1 MTPERRTNRLAG
13 ETSPYLKQ
21 HARNPV
27 DWYPWGEEALQ
38 RARAEDK
45 PIFLSIG
52 YSACHWCHVM
62 EHESFENDDI
72 AAAMNESFVNIKVD
86 REERPDLDDIYMAAT
101 QLLAGQGGWPNS
113 LFLTPDL
120 KPFFAGTYF
129 PPEARY
135 GRPGFSEVLKAV
147 AEAYRGR
154 RHDVTK
160 IAEEVAGQIRKM
172 SEASP
177 SVQILSASTLNRAFG
192 EMAARFDNVH
202 GGFGRAPK
210 FPPSTSLMFLLRYHR
225 RTGNPEALRMA
236 VNTLDAMARGG
247 MHDQLG
253 GGFHRYAVDERWLV
267 PHFEKMLYDN
277 ALLARVYLEAAQA
290 VAGLPVSSALP
301 AGGAATAASFREVA
315 TDVLDW
321 VLREMTSPE
330 GGFYS
335 SMDADSEGEEGR
347 FYVWTPDEVEAILG
361 GPEKALLCGVYGIVP
376 GGNFEAGRSIPHLE
390 KSLAEA
396 AASLAID
403 PAELRLRLAGARARL
418 LAARGRRVA
427 PGRDDKILTDWNA
440 LMIGTLALAA
450 QVLDE
455 NRYLAAAARAARF
468 LLERMRRP
476 ASGGGAVTGDRL
488 LHSFKDGDARHPAC
502 LTDYA
507 FLVGALLDLYEAD
520 FDAAWV
526 TQARALAAAMIDL
539 FWDDTAGFY
548 FTGRDHEQLIARP
561 RENSDGA
568 TPAGASV
575 AALALQR
582 LAWLTG
588 DDSLAKKSRVVLRLY
603 RDSVERFP
611 SAFGMMLCALDQHL
625 DRQRQIV
632 IAGRRDEPRVKEAIR
647 TLRAQFDPNRLTA
660 LADPGDRAAADS
672 VPLLAGKEASDAG
685 PAIYICENGTCKKPV
700 GSTSEIPA

>member
-1 MTPERRTNRLAG
+1 MTPERRANRLAA

-27 DWYPWGEEALQ
+27 DWYPWGEEALG

-62 EHESFENDDI
+62 EHESFENDGI

-101 QLLAGQGGWPNS
+101 QLLTGQGGWPNS
-113 LFLTPDL
+113 VFLTPEL

-129 PPEARY
+129 PPEPRY
-135 GRPGFSEVLKAV
+135 GRPGFPDILKAV
-147 AEAYRGR
+147 AEAYRTR
-154 RHDVTK
+154 RHDVAK

-177 SVQILSASTLNRAFG
+177 SRQVLSVSTLNRAFG
-192 EMAARFDNVH
+192 EMATRFDNEH

-210 FPPSTSLMFLLRYHR
+210 FPPSTGLMFLLRYHR

-236 VNTLDAMARGG
+236 VVTLDAMARGG
-247 MHDQLG
+247 MHDHLG

-290 VAGLPVSSALP
+290 VAGLPASSALP
-301 AGGAATAASFREVA
+301 AGGAATAASFRDVA
-315 TDVLDW
+315 RDALDW

-335 SMDADSEGEEGR
+335 SLDADSEREEGK
-347 FYVWTPDEVEAILG
+347 FYVWTPEEVEAVLG
-361 GPEKALLCGVYGIVP
+361 RQEAALLCGVYGIVP
-376 GGNFEAGRSIPHLE
+376 GGNYEGGRSIPHLE
-390 KSLAEA
+390 ASLAGV

-403 PAELRLRLAGARARL
+403 PAELWLRLAGARAKL

-450 QVLDE
+450 RALDE
-455 NRYLAAAARAARF
+455 TRYLEAAARAARF
-468 LLERMRRP
+468 ILDRMRRP
-476 ASGGGAVTGDRL
+476 AAAGGRL
-488 LHSFKDGDARHPAC
+488 LHSFKDGDARHAAC

-507 FLVGALLDLYEAD
+507 YLVGALLDLYEAD

-526 TQARALAAAMIDL
+526 KEARALTAAMIDL
-539 FWDDTAGFY
+539 FWDDEAGFY
-548 FTGRDHEQLIARP
+548 FTGRDHEQLIART
-561 RENSDGA
+561 RENGDGA
-568 TPAGASV
+568 TPAGVSV
-575 AALALQR
+575 AAMALQR
-582 LAWLTG
+582 LAWLAG
-588 DDSLAKKSRVVLRLY
+588 DEGLAKKSAHVLRLY
-603 RDSVERFP
+603 RDGIERFP

-625 DRQRQIV
+625 GRQRQIV
-632 IAGRRDEPRVKEAIR
+632 VAGRRDEPGVRAAIR
-647 TLRAQFDPNRLTA
+647 TLRAQFDPNRITA
-660 LADPGDRAAADS
+660 LADPGDRAAADTM
-672 VPLLAGKEASDAG
+672 PLLAGKVASESG
-685 PAIYICENGTCKKPV
+685 TAIYVCEDGACRAPV
-700 GSTSEIPA
+700 ASAADIPA

>member
-1 MTPERRTNRLAG
+1 MTQERRPNRLAG

-27 DWYPWGEEALQ
+27 DWYPWGEEALN

-62 EHESFENDDI
+62 EHESFENDRI

-129 PPEARY
+129 PPESRH
-135 GRPGFSEVLKAV
+135 GRPGFPDVLKAV
-147 AEAYRGR
+147 AEAYRSR

-192 EMAARFDNVH
+192 EMAARFDNGH

-210 FPPSTSLMFLLRYHR
+210 FPPSTGLMFLLRYHR

-236 VNTLDAMARGG
+236 VVTLDAMARGG

-290 VAGLPVSSALP
+290 VAGLPASSALP
-301 AGGAATAASFREVA
+301 AGGAVTAAGFRDVA
-315 TDVLDW
+315 RDALEWT
-321 VLREMTSPE
+321 LREMTSPE

-335 SMDADSEGEEGR
+335 SLDADSDGEEGT
-347 FYVWTPDEVEAILG
+347 FYVWTPEEVDAVLGRQEA
-361 GPEKALLCGVYGIVP
+361 ALWCGVYGIVP
-376 GGNFEAGRSIPHLE
+376 GGNFEGGRSIPHLE
-390 KSLAEA
+390 KSLPEV

-403 PAELRLRLAGARARL
+403 PAELRLRLAGARAKL

-440 LMIGTLALAA
+440 LMIGTLAAAA
-450 QVLDE
+450 QSLDE
-455 NRYLAAAARAARF
+455 PRYLEAAARAARF
-468 LLERMRRP
+468 ILERLHRP
-476 ASGGGAVTGDRL
+476 AASGGRRL
-488 LHSFKDGDARHPAC
+488 LHSYKDGDARHPAC

-520 FDAAWV
+520 FDATWV
-526 TQARALAAAMIDL
+526 RQARAMAEAMNDL
-539 FWDDTAGFY
+539 FWDDAAGFY
-548 FTGRDHEQLIARP
+548 FTGRDHEQLIART

-582 LAWLTG
+582 LAWLAG
-588 DDSLAKKSRVVLRLY
+588 DDRLAKQSALILRLY
-603 RDSVERFP
+603 RDNIERFP

-632 IAGRRDEPRVKEAIR
+632 VAGRRDEPDVKTAIR
-647 TLRAQFDPNRLTA
+647 TLRVQFDPNRIMA
-660 LADPGDRAAADS
+660 LADPGDRPAAEA
-672 VPLLAGKEASDAG
+672 VPLLAGKVPLAG
-685 PAIYICENGTCKKPV
+685 GTAIYVCEDGACRAPV
-700 GSTSEIPA
+700 ASVADIPA